1 MGVTADQQAQS
12 HRSSRSA
19 PLILAGAGLCLVVA
33 GLLLWWRHG
42 PAVFN
47 DFVLT
52 ALAWCF

>member
-1 MGVTADQQAQS
+1 MGVTADQQAQLQ
-12 HRSSRSA
+12 RPSRSA
-19 PLILAGAGLCLVVA
+19 PLILAGAGLCLVIA

-47 DFVLT
+47 DFVLA